1 MDVGCDCPAEPRWA
15 THCRCNQVGV
25 PYHDTVIFMF
35 VFFTTA
41 LDCIGVVVLIPNSGT
56 FRYADN
62 ILKTFAASLAIV
74 SSTLLSKLLFDD
86 IVLSQYFMLGS
97 TMVIAATFLYS
108 SWVDPNAKP
117 SPPQQPAAQSK
128 EDQEQQWRDQLQRT
142 IAEAGKTDSSP
153 VATSPEGSVRI
164 HLSPPSSPR
173 SPVSPRLP
181 SSPTPR
187 GFASLSA

>member
-1 MDVGCDCPAEPRWA
+1 MGCDCPAEPRWP
-15 THCRCNQVGV
+15 THCRCHQVSV
-25 PYHDTVIFMF
+25 PYHDTIIFIF
-35 VFFTTA
+35 VFFTAA
-41 LDCIGVVVLIPNSGT
+41 LELCVVILITNLGT

-142 IAEAGKTDSSP
+142 IAEASKTDSSP

-173 SPVSPRLP
+173 SPVSPHLP
-181 SSPTPR
+181 SSPTPPR